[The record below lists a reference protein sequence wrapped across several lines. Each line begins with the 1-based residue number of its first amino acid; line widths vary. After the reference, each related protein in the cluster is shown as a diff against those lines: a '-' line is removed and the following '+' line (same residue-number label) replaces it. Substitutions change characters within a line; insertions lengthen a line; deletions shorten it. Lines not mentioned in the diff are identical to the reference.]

1 MSRFGNKNSLG
12 GTNPLS
18 GTNPLAGLTDVI
30 LTVNDSAMKNMGEV
44 AERLRTKGLSVQQIY
59 EPVGTIYGKV
69 AADKLAFLKN
79 DPAVLTLNVS
89 RHYDTAE
96 D

>member
-1 MSRFGNKNSLG
+1 MSRFGNKHSLG
-12 GTNPLS
+12 GS
-18 GTNPLAGLTDVI
+18 NPLAGLTGVI
-30 LTVNDSAMKNMGEV
+30 VTINDSAMKDIGQV

-59 EPVGTIYGKV
+59 EPVGTIYGKI

-79 DPAVLTLNVS
+79 DPAVLTLNIS